1 MSKLYAV
8 GLGPGDSCFMT
19 GDALRAIE
27 ESDTVVGYTLYVEL
41 VADLTV
47 GKTVLST
54 PMRREVERCRLA
66 LEQAATGHTVALV
79 CSGDSGVYGMAG
91 VLLQLAQEYPAVQ
104 VEILP
109 GITAACSGAAVLGA
123 PLIHDFAVISLSDLL
138 TPWEKIARRLQ
149 LAAQAD
155 FVICLYNPASKKRHD
170 YLQRACDEVLRHQSP
185 ATVCGVVRNIGRAGQ
200 QSQVCTLAQ
209 LRDMPAD
216 MFTTVFIGNSQTM
229 QIGNRMVTP
238 RGYCTDGAR

>member
-185 ATVCGVVRNIGRAGQ
+185 ATVCGVVRNISRAGQ